1 MGGGTG
7 GDGKGDGKGGGGEG
21 GAAAALLR
29 AVFGP
34 TGSGLDS
41 TEDLDRLRLAFRHYD
56 ADKSGALGRGEFRSA
71 MLDSGMHP
79 HPFECDALF
88 TEADLDHSAAV
99 SFDEFVRLV
108 LRYRARQG
116 PLERLVERATDLV
129 LPRPPYIRRGLARLV
144 KPLQAYPAAS
154 YVAHRRQETGYAG
167 AIWEGWA
174 EARDEGG
181 NRYYD

>member
-1 MGGGTG
+1 MPPRCRR
-7 GDGKGDGKGGGGEG
+7 D
-21 GAAAALLR
+21 AAEMPPTLAAP
-29 AVFGP
+29 AP
-34 TGSGLDS
+34 PPASAS
-41 TEDLDRLRLAFRHYD
+41 TALRL
-56 ADKSGALGRGEFRSA
+56 
-71 MLDSGMHP
+71 
-79 HPFECDALF
+79 PF
-88 TEADLDHSAAV
+88 
-99 SFDEFVRLV
+99 
-108 LRYRARQG
+108 RYRARQG

>member
-1 MGGGTG
+1 LGGGTG
-7 GDGKGDGKGGGGEG
+7 GGGKGDGKGGGGEG
-21 GAAAALLR
+21 GGAAALLR

-88 TEADLDHSAAV
+88 TEADLDPS
-99 SFDEFVRLV
+99 ETRL
-108 LRYRARQG
+108 
-116 PLERLVERATDLV
+116 
-129 LPRPPYIRRGLARLV
+129 IRGV
-144 KPLQAYPAAS
+144 CQ
-154 YVAHRRQETGYAG
+154 
-167 AIWEGWA
+167 I
-174 EARDEGG
+174 
-181 NRYYD
+181 